1 LAPQLQS
8 TVLSTL
14 SPLNVEGAVMNHEGS
29 SLLGKSTV
37 ILAIVSIV
45 AIALNLA
52 FAHSLHFE
60 PLGLAGFGVFCLGYA
75 MVIPSLSRRR
85 GDEAATVS
93 STPAKRAPEGRP
105 IIVREGFTRRREF
118 ETAIRPCHALTIDLE
133 DYFHTEVA
141 SQGVSF
147 SDWEHQPSRIEPCT
161 HRLLE
166 LLDRNHTQA
175 TFFVLGWVARR
186 YPRLVREI
194 HQRGHEI
201 GCHSLDHQLVSR
213 MSPTQFYESTA
224 TAKAL
229 IESIVQ
235 EPIFG
240 YRAPCFSITPGCEWA
255 FDALAQLGFTYDSS
269 VHPVHHPTYGN
280 PTAPRGAYTVAHDRL
295 MEFPIATWKV
305 AGRNLSVGGGAYLR
319 LLPYQYICRGLT
331 TWEREMQ
338 APAMLY
344 LHPWEIDPY
353 QPYIP
358 LSFQSTV
365 RQTWGTTMMEDK
377 LQRLLTQFRFGPVRD
392 THKGVLEGKGYSL
405 RKSTFQHAEA
415 VAQVAG

>member
-1 LAPQLQS
+1 
-8 TVLSTL
+8 
-14 SPLNVEGAVMNHEGS
+14 MNHEGS
-29 SLLGKSTV
+29 SVLGKSAV
-37 ILAIVSIV
+37 ILVIVAIV

-60 PLGLAGFGVFCLGYA
+60 PLGLLGFGFFCLGYA
-75 MVIPSLSRRR
+75 GVIPFLSRRKHAESAPVS
-85 GDEAATVS
+85 EA
-93 STPAKRAPEGRP
+93 PAKRTLNGPSIIARQVLPDRRP
-105 IIVREGFTRRREF
+105 F
-118 ETAIRPCHALTIDLE
+118 ESGARPCHALTIDLE

-147 SDWEHQPSRIEPCT
+147 SDWEHQPSRIEPST
-161 HRLLE
+161 HRLLD
-166 LLDRNHTQA
+166 LLDRNHTHA

-201 GCHSLDHQLVSR
+201 GCHSLDHQLVNR
-213 MSPTQFYESTA
+213 MTPTQFYESTA
-224 TAKAL
+224 SAKDL
-229 IESIVQ
+229 IESIIQ

-255 FDALAQLGFTYDSS
+255 FDTLARLGFSYDSS

-280 PTAPRGAYTVAHDRL
+280 PTAPRSAYPVAHDQL

-305 AGRNLSVGGGAYLR
+305 VGRNLSVGGGAYLR
-319 LLPYQYICRGLT
+319 LLPFQYIQRGLA
-331 TWEREMQ
+331 TWEKEMQ
-338 APAMLY
+338 SPAMLY

-377 LQRLLTQFRFGPVRD
+377 LQRLLNQFRFAPVRD
-392 THKGVLEGKGYSL
+392 THKGVLQGKGYSPH
-405 RKSTFQHAEA
+405 KSTFQLAEA